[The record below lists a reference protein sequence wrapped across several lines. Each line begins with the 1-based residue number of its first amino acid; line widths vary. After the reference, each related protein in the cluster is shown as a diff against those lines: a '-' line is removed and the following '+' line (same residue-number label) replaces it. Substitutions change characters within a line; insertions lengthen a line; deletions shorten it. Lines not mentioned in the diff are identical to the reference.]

1 MNPDI
6 LKTAKAWRFHKL
18 SKGELMGL
26 VQHYTQVT
34 PPDTATKGQLIK
46 SLTDAA
52 ARLQQHVSSS
62 V

>member
-6 LKTAKAWRFHKL
+6 LKTAKAWRFEKL

-34 PPDTATKGQLIK
+34 TLDTANKGQLIK

-62 V
+62 M

>member
-6 LKTAKAWRFHKL
+6 LKTAKAWRFQKL

-34 PPDTATKGQLIK
+34 PDTATKGQLIK

>member
-6 LKTAKAWRFHKL
+6 LKTAKAWRFQKP

-26 VQHYTQVT
+26 VQVT

>member
-34 PPDTATKGQLIK
+34 PSDTATKGQLIK

-52 ARLQQHVSSS
+52 ARLQQHGSSS